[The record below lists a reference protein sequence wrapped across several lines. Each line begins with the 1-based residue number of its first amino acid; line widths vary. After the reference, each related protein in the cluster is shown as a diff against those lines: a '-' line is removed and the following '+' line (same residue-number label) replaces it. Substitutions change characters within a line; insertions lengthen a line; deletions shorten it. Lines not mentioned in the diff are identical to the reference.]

1 MLLTIPI
8 FCVQLVL
15 HHWSDEDCVKI
26 LSQCRSAIPSHEEGG
41 KVIIIDI
48 VVGPSLGPVMFEAQL
63 LMDMLMLVNTRG
75 RQRSE
80 NDWRELFMKAG
91 FSDYKI
97 IKKLGA
103 RGVFEV
109 YHK

>member
-1 MLLTIPI
+1 M
-8 FCVQLVL
+8 
-15 HHWSDEDCVKI
+15 KI

-48 VVGPSLGPVMFEAQL
+48 VVGPSLGPVMYEAQL

-80 NDWRELFMKAG
+80 KDWSELFTKAG
-91 FSDYKI
+91 FNDYKI

>member
-1 MLLTIPI
+1 
-8 FCVQLVL
+8 
-15 HHWSDEDCVKI
+15 
-26 LSQCRSAIPSHEEGG
+26 
-41 KVIIIDI
+41 
-48 VVGPSLGPVMFEAQL
+48 MFEAQL

-103 RGVFEV
+103 RGLFEV